1 VKALHVADELV
12 CSAITCIDDVQ
23 CKVCVKLRSTRECS
37 STSSTAASGLVR
49 HGPSVA
55 SYVDSSLYD
64 VIVLYL

>member
-1 VKALHVADELV
+1 MLLMNWFAVRSP
-12 CSAITCIDDVQ
+12 CYCISDVQ
-23 CKVCVKLRSTRECS
+23 CKVCKELSSTRECS
-37 STSSTAASGLVR
+37 STFSTAASGLVR